1 MTNNKP
7 QSLPVD
13 PLTTER
19 TLEFDASPM
28 LQQAYPSERAAPE
41 WHCSVS
47 LGFRTDIGVQRENNE
62 DKFDAFDPE
71 TPSLLAQRGRFWAVA
86 DGMGGHAAGQRA
98 SEFGLRYV
106 IKEYFKTKD
115 PNASVALS
123 NAISYA
129 NKQLVTATET
139 HPAYQGMGSTLVAVT
154 LIDDMAT
161 IANVGDSRV
170 YFLRLGDEPKQL
182 TVDHSWVEEQI
193 RLGSLTRE
201 EAEQSKYR
209 NVITRCLGMDGM
221 PGPDMQTMKV
231 QVGDI
236 FILVSDGITR
246 YFETDNIAAIVS
258 GKSLSQAAMDLIDA
272 ANARGG
278 ADNST
283 CLLLR
288 IDAITAWTQI
298 GNRPLQDRT
307 SDSVK

>member
-1 MTNNKP
+1 MTP
-7 QSLPVD
+7 E
-13 PLTTER
+13 T
-19 TLEFDASPM
+19 TLEFDATPM
-28 LQQAYPSERAAPE
+28 LQQVYPNERAAPE
-41 WHCSVS
+41 WHCTVS
-47 LGFRTDIGVQRENNE
+47 IGFRTDIGVQRENNE

-71 TPSLLAQRGRFWAVA
+71 TPSLLAQRGRLWAVA

-106 IKEYFKTKD
+106 IKEYFKSKD
-115 PNASVALS
+115 PNPSIALS

-129 NKQLVTATET
+129 NTQLVTATET
-139 HPAYQGMGSTLVAVT
+139 HPSYKGMGSTLVAVT

-170 YFLRLGDEPKQL
+170 YLLRLGDEPKQL
-182 TVDHSWVEEQI
+182 TVDHSWVEEQV
-193 RLGSLTRE
+193 RLGALTRE
-201 EAEQSKYR
+201 EAEMSKYR

-221 PGPDMQTMKV
+221 PGPDIQTMKV
-231 QVGDI
+231 HVGDI

-258 GKSLSQAAMDLIDA
+258 GKSLSQAALDLIDA

-288 IDAITAWTQI
+288 IDAIDAWTPI
-298 GNRPLQDRT
+298 GSRLLHDGT